1 MEILLRDSVKGLG
14 KRGDVVNV
22 ADGYA
27 RNYLIPKGFA
37 IASSA
42 KLAAQAG
49 AMKQA
54 AEVRNQREVAAASA
68 IASTL
73 ASVEL
78 VVTARTS
85 KDGKLFG
92 SVTATEIAE
101 RLSATASVEIDRH
114 QIHLAEPIKTVGTY
128 SVPIRLH
135 PEVEVA
141 IMVSVTSEE

>member
-1 MEILLRDSVKGLG
+1 MEIVLRDTVKGLG
-14 KRGDVVNV
+14 KRGDVVKV

-27 RNYLIPKGFA
+27 RNFLIPKGFA

-42 KLAAQAG
+42 KLAAQAS
-49 AMKQA
+49 AMKHA
-54 AEVRNQREVAAASA
+54 AEARNQREVAAASE

-78 VVTARTS
+78 VVAARTS
-85 KDGKLFG
+85 KEGKLFG
-92 SVTATEIAE
+92 SVTAIEIAD
-101 RLSATASVEIDRH
+101 RLASTTGVEIDRH
-114 QIHLAEPIKTVGTY
+114 QIHLAEPIKTTGTY